1 MPLVEAFGPCYILSV
16 TYPRVL
22 AIMAVQ
28 PRRKVLSSGKGVTVF
43 YLRLLLNILRQM
55 KQKETPAE
63 VPAKVVTDCFIAS
76 EFVRYT
82 HQLGV
87 ICRWFVDQREKAA
100 GNDGKLEVLG
110 NIERSLNEAALN
122 IADLV
127 AMNFQEEIYFQ
138 DFGGNGGIFEL
149 NEK

>member
-1 MPLVEAFGPCYILSV
+1 
-16 TYPRVL
+16 
-22 AIMAVQ
+22 
-28 PRRKVLSSGKGVTVF
+28 
-43 YLRLLLNILRQM
+43 M

-100 GNDGKLEVLG
+100 GNDGKLEALG
-110 NIERSLNEAALN
+110 NIERCLNEAALN
-122 IADLV
+122 IGDLV
-127 AMNFQEEIYFQ
+127 AMSFQDEIYFR
-138 DFGGNGGIFEL
+138 DFGGNGGIFEI

>member
-1 MPLVEAFGPCYILSV
+1 
-16 TYPRVL
+16 
-22 AIMAVQ
+22 
-28 PRRKVLSSGKGVTVF
+28 
-43 YLRLLLNILRQM
+43 M

-100 GNDGKLEVLG
+100 GNDGKLELIG
-110 NIERSLNEAALN
+110 EIERSLNEAAMY
-122 IADLV
+122 IGDIV
-127 AMNFQEEIYFQ
+127 ALNFQEEIYFR
-138 DFGGNGGIFEL
+138 DLGGNGGIFDL

>member
-1 MPLVEAFGPCYILSV
+1 
-16 TYPRVL
+16 
-22 AIMAVQ
+22 
-28 PRRKVLSSGKGVTVF
+28 
-43 YLRLLLNILRQM
+43 M

-87 ICRWFVDQREKAA
+87 ICRWFVDQRKEAA
-100 GNDGKLEVLG
+100 GNDGKLEALG
-110 NIERSLNEAALN
+110 NIERCLNEAALN
-122 IADLV
+122 IGDLV
-127 AMNFQEEIYFQ
+127 AMSFQDEIYFR
-138 DFGGNGGIFEL
+138 DLGGNGGIFEM